1 MKQLWEGVFAKNPVL
16 VLALGLVPAVAIT
29 TTAMNGLVLGIVAA
43 LVLTAAAIINW
54 VLIPHVPAN
63 AKLPVRVLVLI
74 LLVVAAYSLLLSQN
88 PGFVASLGIFLP
100 LIAFDDLLLRAGDE
114 DSSFSGAVLK
124 ACGQGLGF
132 TLVLLV
138 LGIIREFLALGSIF
152 GRQIVS
158 GALAPLSLA
167 GSVPGGMVILGL
179 LLALVN
185 LVTKRGGELHD

>member
-114 DSSFSGAVLK
+114 DSSFSGAVP
-124 ACGQGLGF
+124 QGLRSRF
-132 TLVLLV
+132 
-138 LGIIREFLALGSIF
+138 GIHPRA
-152 GRQIVS
+152 S
-158 GALAPLSLA
+158 GARHNQGVPGVRFHLRQADCIGRLSPA
-167 GSVPGGMVILGL
+167 VPGGQRAGGHGHPWT
-179 LLALVN
+179 APGFSQPSYQAG
-185 LVTKRGGELHD
+185 RGTP